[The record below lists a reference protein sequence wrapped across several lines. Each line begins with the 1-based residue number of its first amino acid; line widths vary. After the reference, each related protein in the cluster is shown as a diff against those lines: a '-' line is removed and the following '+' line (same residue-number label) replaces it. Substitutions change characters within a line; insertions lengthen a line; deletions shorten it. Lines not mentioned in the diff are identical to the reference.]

1 MEMRIACLATDP
13 GSPYGGRE
21 GGSVQLE
28 ELVEALARE
37 GARVLALAPSV
48 ARDAAQPPAG
58 AAVEE
63 LPAAASGKSELERS
77 DWIEARLMRF
87 GADAL
92 YERLALPSSAGSRA
106 AARLGIPHLVDLDQ
120 PLLAESR
127 RSRPG
132 QGGPDGTTRLEREV
146 LARAERVYTA
156 SSPLAMHALRC
167 GAGRVDVFPGAV
179 AIERHPLRR
188 RSGDRP
194 VAVFAGRVR
203 PWHGIETVVAAWRL
217 LGNAAP
223 VLVIAGDAGEASELL
238 EGVGAVLLGPIP
250 HRQVPALLAEAD
262 IGLAPYARDAPLH
275 LSPLKLFE
283 YMGAG
288 LAPVAGELPATHELV
303 SAEEAVLVP
312 RGDPEALAAEVAGL
326 AVDEPRRERVGR
338 AARALVARAHTWRHR
353 ARRLM
358 EHVAAR
364 GARDEPPEPVRAGR
378 PSLRPEPVNGKGAP
392 AHSRPRPERPPV
404 PADPALPQMAQV
416 LDADVM
422 AEVLARSLGENAE
435 PSDVRVCDLS
445 YKPGTNLV
453 VHYDVGVGGDRHH
466 ATAMIGDND
475 LAGRARKFE
484 NEALA
489 DMVDG
494 RAPAERPLSFEP
506 ALGALVQWLPLDLA
520 LWALAVPP
528 DHRDRR
534 LRAAG
539 VHTNGRGEEPT
550 LIGYRPQE
558 RAVVRLNGHVLKYY
572 ASHPSFSA
580 AVAGLEAADGASVAT
595 PALEASLPELF
606 VTVQSHVAG
615 ERVESPAAAAVEA
628 GATLARL
635 HAGSSATLVEFRPIE
650 QLDAAAAAAELVG
663 RLAPALRPRLL
674 ALLGRLEAS
683 MPSDPEPV
691 PAHGKFDARR
701 LLRGDDGIVITD
713 FEAMC
718 AAPAALDVASYAA
731 DLVRG
736 DPADLQAALC
746 VLDLVVQGYAR
757 RPDELSWYLA
767 TTILR
772 RSPRPFRRQEDRWP
786 QRIEEI
792 VAAAEQVCA

>member
-21 GGSVQLE
+21 GGSVKLE

-48 ARDAAQPPAG
+48 ARDAAQPAAG
-58 AAVEE
+58 ATVEE
-63 LPAAASGKSELERS
+63 LPSAASGDAELERS

-92 YERLALPSSAGSRA
+92 YERLALPSAAGSRA

-127 RSRPG
+127 RCRPD
-132 QGGPDGTTRLEREV
+132 QGGPDDTARLEREV
-146 LARAERVYTA
+146 LARAERVFTV
-156 SSPLAMHALRC
+156 SSPLAMHALGR
-167 GAGRVDVFPGAV
+167 GAGRVEVFPGAV
-179 AIERHPLRR
+179 AIERHPHRR
-188 RSGDRP
+188 RNGDRP

-203 PWHGIETVVAAWRL
+203 AWHGMDTVAAAWRL
-217 LGNAAP
+217 LGEAAP
-223 VLVIAGDAGEASELL
+223 VLVIAGEAGEASKLL
-238 EGVGAVLLGPIP
+238 EEVGAVLLGPIP
-250 HRQVPALLAEAD
+250 HRQVPAVLAEAD
-262 IGLAPYARDAPLH
+262 IGLAPYAREAPIH

-288 LAPVAGELPATHELV
+288 LASVAGELPATHELV
-303 SAEEAVLVP
+303 SAEQAVLVP
-312 RGDPEALAAEVAGL
+312 RGDPEALAAAVAGL
-326 AVDEPRRERVGR
+326 AVDAPRRERLGR
-338 AARALVARAHTWRHR
+338 TARALVAGAHTWRHR

-364 GARDEPPEPVRAGR
+364 VTRDEPPEPMRHEEAPPRSR
-378 PSLRPEPVNGKGAP
+378 PG
-392 AHSRPRPERPPV
+392 PRPERMPV

-416 LDADVM
+416 LDTDVM
-422 AEVLARSLGENAE
+422 AEVLARSLGERAE

-445 YKPGTNLV
+445 YRPETNLV

-466 ATAMIGDND
+466 ATAMIGHND
-475 LAGRARKFE
+475 LAGKARKFE

-494 RAPAERPLSFEP
+494 RSPAERPLSFEP
-506 ALGALVQWLPLDLA
+506 AIGALVQWLPLDLS

-528 DHRDRR
+528 AHRDRR

-539 VHTNGRGEEPT
+539 VHTNGRGEEPAM
-550 LIGYRPQE
+550 LDYRPQK

-572 ASHPSFSA
+572 ACHSSFGA
-580 AVAGLEAADGASVAT
+580 AVAGLEAADEAPVGT
-595 PALEASLPELF
+595 PGFETSLPELLL
-606 VTVQSHVAG
+606 TVQSHVAG
-615 ERVESPAAAAVEA
+615 ERIESPAAAAVEA

-635 HAGSSATLVEFRPIE
+635 HAGSSASLREVRPIE
-650 QLDAAAAAAELVG
+650 QLDSAAACAHLVG

-674 ALLGRLEAS
+674 ALLGRLEAGL
-683 MPSDPEPV
+683 PSDLDLVPV
-691 PAHGKFDARR
+691 HGDFDARR
-701 LLRGDDGIVITD
+701 LLRGAEGIVLTGFD
-713 FEAMC
+713 AMC
-718 AAPAALDVASYAA
+718 GAPAALDVASYAA
-731 DLVRG
+731 DMVRG
-736 DPADLQAALC
+736 DPGDLEAALG
-746 VLDLVVQGYAR
+746 VLDMVVEGYAG

-772 RSPRPFRRQEDRWP
+772 RAPRPFRRQEEQWP
-786 QRIEEI
+786 QRIEEM
-792 VAAAEQVCA
+792 VAAAEQVYA

>member
-1 MEMRIACLATDP
+1 MEMRIACLASDP
-13 GSPYGGRE
+13 RAPYGGRE

-48 ARDAAQPPAG
+48 ARDAAQPAAG
-58 AAVEE
+58 ATVEE
-63 LPAAASGKSELERS
+63 LPTTASGSADLERS
-77 DWIEARLMRF
+77 DWLEARLMRF

-92 YERLALPSSAGSRA
+92 YERLALPSTAGSRA
-106 AARLGIPHLVDLDQ
+106 AARLGIPHLIDLDQ

-127 RSRPG
+127 RCRPG
-132 QGGPDGTTRLEREV
+132 QGGPDGTARLEREV
-146 LARAERVYTA
+146 LARAERVFTV

-167 GAGRVDVFPGAV
+167 GARRVEVFPGAV
-179 AIERHPLRR
+179 AIERHPPRR

-217 LGNAAP
+217 LGEAAP
-223 VLVIAGDAGEASELL
+223 VLVIAGEAGEAADLL

-250 HRQVPALLAEAD
+250 HRQVPAVLAEAD

-288 LAPVAGELPATHELV
+288 LASVAGELPATHELV
-303 SAEEAVLVP
+303 SAEQALLVP
-312 RGDPEALAAEVAGL
+312 RGDPEALAAAVAGL
-326 AVDEPRRERVGR
+326 TVDAPLRERLGR
-338 AARALVARAHTWRHR
+338 TARALVAGAHTWRHR

-364 GARDEPPEPVRAGR
+364 DTRDEPAEPARHEEAPLRAR
-378 PSLRPEPVNGKGAP
+378 T
-392 AHSRPRPERPPV
+392 RPERLHV

-416 LDADVM
+416 LDTDVM

-445 YKPGTNLV
+445 YKPETNLV

-466 ATAMIGDND
+466 ATAMIGHND

-506 ALGALVQWLPLDLA
+506 ALGALVQWLPLDLS

-528 DHRDRR
+528 AHRDRR
-534 LRAAG
+534 LRSAG
-539 VHTNGRGEEPT
+539 VHTSGRGEEPA
-550 LIGYRPQE
+550 LLDYRPQE

-572 ASHPSFSA
+572 ASHSSFAA
-580 AVAGLEAADGASVAT
+580 AVTGLEAADDAPVGT
-595 PALEASLPELF
+595 PGFEASLPELF

-615 ERVESPAAAAVEA
+615 ERVESPADSAVEA

-635 HAGSSATLVEFRPIE
+635 HAGSAGTLREVPPIE
-650 QLDAAAAAAELVG
+650 QLDNAAVSAELIG

-674 ALLGRLEAS
+674 ALLGRLEAAL
-683 MPSDPEPV
+683 PVDLDPV
-691 PAHGKFDARR
+691 PAHGNFDAAR
-701 LLRGDDGIVITD
+701 LLCGGDGMVITG

-731 DLVRG
+731 DVVRG
-736 DPADLQAALC
+736 EPDDLEAALG
-746 VLDLVVQGYAR
+746 VLDLVVEGYAR
-757 RPDELSWYLA
+757 RPEELSWYLA
-767 TTILR
+767 TSILR
-772 RSPRPFRRQEDRWP
+772 RAPRPFRHQEEEWP
-786 QRIEEI
+786 QRVEEM
-792 VAAAEQVCA
+792 VAAAEQVYA

>member
-13 GSPYGGRE
+13 RSPYGGRD

-37 GARVLALAPSV
+37 GAPVLALAPSV
-48 ARDAAQPPAG
+48 ARDAAQPAAG
-58 AAVEE
+58 VTVEE
-63 LPAAASGKSELERS
+63 LPAARTGNAELERS

-92 YERLALPSSAGSRA
+92 YERLALPSAAGSRA
-106 AARLGIPHLVDLDQ
+106 AARLGIPHLVDLDK

-127 RSRPG
+127 RCRG
-132 QGGPDGTTRLEREV
+132 LEEPDGAARLEREV
-146 LARAERVYTA
+146 LARAERVFTV

-167 GAGRVDVFPGAV
+167 GARRVEVFPGAV
-179 AIERHPLRR
+179 AIERHPHRR

-203 PWHGIETVVAAWRL
+203 PWHGIETVAAAWRL
-217 LGNAAP
+217 LGGAAP
-223 VLVIAGDAGEASELL
+223 VLVIAGEAGEASELL
-238 EGVGAVLLGPIP
+238 EGVGAVLLGSIP
-250 HRQVPALLAEAD
+250 HRQVPAVLAEAD
-262 IGLAPYARDAPLH
+262 IGLAPYARDAPIH

-288 LAPVAGELPATHELV
+288 LASVAGELPATHELV

-312 RGDPEALAAEVAGL
+312 RGDPEALAAAVAGL
-326 AVDEPRRERVGR
+326 AVDAPHRDRMGR
-338 AARALVARAHTWRHR
+338 TARALVAGAHTWRHR
-353 ARRLM
+353 ARGLM

-364 GARDEPPEPVRAGR
+364 VTRAERPEPVRAEEAPVRSR
-378 PSLRPEPVNGKGAP
+378 PA
-392 AHSRPRPERPPV
+392 PRPERLPV

-416 LDADVM
+416 LDTDVM
-422 AEVLARSLGENAE
+422 AEVLGRSLGENAE

-445 YKPGTNLV
+445 YKPETNLV

-466 ATAMIGDND
+466 ATAMIGHND

-506 ALGALVQWLPLDLA
+506 ALGALVQWLPLDLS

-528 DHRDRR
+528 AHRDRR

-539 VHTNGRGEEPT
+539 VHTNGGGEEPT
-550 LIGYRPQE
+550 LLDYRPQE

-572 ASHPSFSA
+572 ASRSSFGA
-580 AVAGLEAADGASVAT
+580 AVTGLEAADELPVGT
-595 PALEASLPELF
+595 PGFEASLPELL

-615 ERVESPAAAAVEA
+615 EPIESPAVAALEA

-635 HAGSSATLVEFRPIE
+635 HSGTSATLPEFRPIE
-650 QLDAAAAAAELVG
+650 QLDTAAASAELVG

-674 ALLGRLEAS
+674 ALLGRLEAAL
-683 MPSDPEPV
+683 PLDLDPV
-691 PAHGKFDARR
+691 PAHGNFDARR
-701 LLRGDDGIVITD
+701 LLRGADGIVITD

-718 AAPAALDVASYAA
+718 GAPAALDVASYAA
-731 DLVRG
+731 EMVRG
-736 DPADLQAALC
+736 DPADLEAALA
-746 VLDLVVQGYAR
+746 VLDVVVEGYAR
-757 RPDELSWYLA
+757 RPNELYWYLA

-772 RSPRPFRRQEDRWP
+772 RAPRPFRHQEEQWP

-792 VAAAEQVCA
+792 VAAAEQVYG

>member
-48 ARDAAQPPAG
+48 TRDAAQPAAG
-58 AAVEE
+58 ATVEE
-63 LPAAASGKSELERS
+63 LPAAASRNADLELS
-77 DWIEARLMRF
+77 DWLEARLMRF

-92 YERLALPSSAGSRA
+92 YERLALPSVAGSRA
-106 AARLGIPHLVDLDQ
+106 AARLGIPHLIDLDK

-127 RSRPG
+127 RCRPG
-132 QGGPDGTTRLEREV
+132 QGGPDGTARLEREV
-146 LARAERVYTA
+146 LARAERVFTV

-167 GAGRVDVFPGAV
+167 GARRVEVFPGAV
-179 AIERHPLRR
+179 AIERHPHRR
-188 RSGDRP
+188 RSGERP
-194 VAVFAGRVR
+194 VAVFAGRIR
-203 PWHGIETVVAAWRL
+203 PWHGIETVAAAWRL
-217 LGNAAP
+217 LGDAAP
-223 VLVIAGDAGEASELL
+223 VLVIAGEAGEASGLL
-238 EGVGAVLLGPIP
+238 EEVGAVLLGPIP
-250 HRQVPALLAEAD
+250 HRQVPAVLAEAD

-288 LAPVAGELPATHELV
+288 LASHELV
-303 SAEEAVLVP
+303 SAEQALLVP
-312 RGDPEALAAEVAGL
+312 RGDPEALAAAVAGL
-326 AVDEPRRERVGR
+326 TVDAPRRDRLGR
-338 AARALVARAHTWRHR
+338 TARALVAGAHTWRHR

-364 GARDEPPEPVRAGR
+364 GARDEPPEPGRHEEAPVRTRSA
-378 PSLRPEPVNGKGAP
+378 
-392 AHSRPRPERPPV
+392 PRPERLPV

-416 LDADVM
+416 LDTDVM

-435 PSDVRVCDLS
+435 PCDVRVCDLS
-445 YKPGTNLV
+445 YKPETNLV
-453 VHYDVGVGGDRHH
+453 VHYDVGVGGARHH
-466 ATAMIGDND
+466 ATAMIGHND

-506 ALGALVQWLPLDLA
+506 ALGALVQWLPLDLS

-528 DHRDRR
+528 AHRDRR

-550 LIGYRPQE
+550 LLDYRPQE

-572 ASHPSFSA
+572 ACHSAFGA
-580 AVAGLEAADGASVAT
+580 AVIGLEAGDEAPVGT
-595 PALEASLPELF
+595 PGFEASLPELF
-606 VTVQSHVAG
+606 VTVQEHVDG
-615 ERVESPAAAAVEA
+615 ERIESPAEAAVEA

-635 HAGSSATLVEFRPIE
+635 HTGSSATLREVQPIE
-650 QLDAAAAAAELVG
+650 QLDNAAASAELVG
-663 RLAPALRPRLL
+663 RLDPALRPRLL
-674 ALLGRLEAS
+674 ALLGRLEAAL
-683 MPSDPEPV
+683 PQGLEAV
-691 PAHGKFDARR
+691 PAHGDFDAGR
-701 LLRGDDGIVITD
+701 LLRGADGMVITD

-718 AAPAALDVASYAA
+718 GAPAALDVASYAA
-731 DLVRG
+731 DVVRG
-736 DPADLQAALC
+736 DPADLEAALG
-746 VLDLVVQGYAR
+746 VLDLVVEGYAR
-757 RPDELSWYLA
+757 RPEGLSWYLA

-772 RSPRPFRRQEDRWP
+772 RASRPFRHQEEQWP
-786 QRIEEI
+786 QRMEAM
-792 VAAAEQVCA
+792 VAAAEQVYA

>member
-48 ARDAAQPPAG
+48 ARDAAQPAAG
-58 AAVEE
+58 ATVEE
-63 LPAAASGKSELERS
+63 LPATGTRNAELERS

-92 YERLALPSSAGSRA
+92 YERLALPSAAGSRA
-106 AARLGIPHLVDLDQ
+106 AARLGIPHLVDLDK

-127 RSRPG
+127 RCRPN
-132 QGGPDGTTRLEREV
+132 QGGSDGTARLEREV
-146 LARAERVYTA
+146 LARAERVFTV

-167 GAGRVDVFPGAV
+167 GARRVEVFPGAV
-179 AIERHPLRR
+179 AIERHPHRR
-188 RSGDRP
+188 RSGERP

-203 PWHGIETVVAAWRL
+203 PWHGIETVAAAWRL
-217 LGNAAP
+217 LGEAAP
-223 VLVIAGDAGEASELL
+223 VLVIAGEAGEASELL

-250 HRQVPALLAEAD
+250 HRQVPAVLAEAD
-262 IGLAPYARDAPLH
+262 IGLAPYAREAPLH

-288 LAPVAGELPATHELV
+288 LASVAGELPATHELV
-303 SAEEAVLVP
+303 SAEQALLVP
-312 RGDPEALAAEVAGL
+312 RGDAEALAAAVAEL
-326 AVDEPRRERVGR
+326 AVDAPRRDRLGR
-338 AARALVARAHTWRHR
+338 TGRALVAGAHTWRHR

-364 GARDEPPEPVRAGR
+364 VTRDEPPKPVRQEEAPVRSR
-378 PSLRPEPVNGKGAP
+378 PA
-392 AHSRPRPERPPV
+392 PRPERLPV

-416 LDADVM
+416 LDTDVM

-445 YKPGTNLV
+445 YKPETNLV
-453 VHYDVGVGGDRHH
+453 VHYDVGVGGSRHH
-466 ATAMIGDND
+466 ATAMIGHND

-506 ALGALVQWLPLDLA
+506 ALGALVQWLPLDLS

-528 DHRDRR
+528 AHRDRR

-550 LIGYRPQE
+550 LLDYRPQK

-572 ASHPSFSA
+572 ATHSSFGA
-580 AVAGLEAADGASVAT
+580 AVTGLDAADEAPVGT
-595 PALEASLPELF
+595 PGFEASLPELF

-615 ERVESPAAAAVEA
+615 ERIESPAAAAVEA

-635 HAGSSATLVEFRPIE
+635 HAGTPATLHELQPIE
-650 QLDAAAAAAELVG
+650 QLDTAAASAELAG

-674 ALLGRLEAS
+674 ALLGRLEAAL
-683 MPSDPEPV
+683 PSDLDFV
-691 PAHGKFDARR
+691 PAHGDFDARR
-701 LLRGDDGIVITD
+701 LLRSADGLVITD

-718 AAPAALDVASYAA
+718 ASPAALDVASYAA

-736 DPADLQAALC
+736 DPADLDAALA
-746 VLDLVVQGYAR
+746 VLDLVVEGYAR

-772 RSPRPFRRQEDRWP
+772 RAPRPFRHQEEQWP
-786 QRIEEI
+786 ERIEEI
-792 VAAAEQVCA
+792 VAAAERVYA

>member
-48 ARDAAQPPAG
+48 TRDAAQPAAG
-58 AAVEE
+58 ATVEE
-63 LPAAASGKSELERS
+63 LPTAASGNVELERS
-77 DWIEARLMRF
+77 DWLEARLMRF

-92 YERLALPSSAGSRA
+92 YERLALPSAAGSRA
-106 AARLGIPHLVDLDQ
+106 AARLGIPHLIDLDE

-127 RSRPG
+127 RCRPG
-132 QGGPDGTTRLEREV
+132 QGGPDGTARLEREV
-146 LARAERVYTA
+146 LARAERVFTV

-167 GAGRVDVFPGAV
+167 GARRVEVFPGAV
-179 AIERHPLRR
+179 AIERHPHRR

-203 PWHGIETVVAAWRL
+203 PWHGIETVAAAWRL
-217 LGNAAP
+217 LGEAAP
-223 VLVIAGDAGEASELL
+223 VLVIAGEAGEASRLL
-238 EGVGAVLLGPIP
+238 EEVGAVLLGPIP
-250 HRQVPALLAEAD
+250 HRQVPAVLAEAD
-262 IGLAPYARDAPLH
+262 IGLAPYAREAPLH

-288 LAPVAGELPATHELV
+288 LASVAGELPATHELV
-303 SAEEAVLVP
+303 SAEQALLVP
-312 RGDPEALAAEVAGL
+312 RGDPEALAAAVAGL
-326 AVDEPRRERVGR
+326 TVDAPLRDRLGR
-338 AARALVARAHTWRHR
+338 AARAHVAGAHTWRHR

-364 GARDEPPEPVRAGR
+364 VARDEPPEPARHAEAPVRVRTA
-378 PSLRPEPVNGKGAP
+378 
-392 AHSRPRPERPPV
+392 PRPERLPV

-416 LDADVM
+416 LDTDVM

-445 YKPGTNLV
+445 YKPETNLV

-466 ATAMIGDND
+466 ATAMIGHND
-475 LAGRARKFE
+475 LAGRARKSE

-506 ALGALVQWLPLDLA
+506 ALGALVQWLPLDLS

-528 DHRDRR
+528 AHRDRR

-550 LIGYRPQE
+550 LLDYRPQE

-572 ASHPSFSA
+572 ARHSTFGA
-580 AVAGLEAADGASVAT
+580 AVTGLEAADRAPVGT
-595 PALEASLPELF
+595 PAFEASLPELL
-606 VTVQSHVAG
+606 VTVQTHVDG
-615 ERVESPAAAAVEA
+615 ERIESPAEAAVEA

-635 HAGSSATLVEFRPIE
+635 HAGSSATLREVQPIE
-650 QLDAAAAAAELVG
+650 QLDNAAASAELVG
-663 RLAPALRPRLL
+663 RLDPSLRPRLL
-674 ALLGRLEAS
+674 ALLGRLEAAL
-683 MPSDPEPV
+683 PPDLEAV
-691 PAHGKFDARR
+691 PAHGEFDAGR
-701 LLRGDDGIVITD
+701 LLRGADGMVITD

-718 AAPAALDVASYAA
+718 GAPAALDVASYAA
-731 DLVRG
+731 DVVRG
-736 DPADLQAALC
+736 DPADLEAALS
-746 VLDLVVQGYAR
+746 VLDLVVEGYAR
-757 RPDELSWYLA
+757 RPEELSWYLA

-772 RSPRPFRRQEDRWP
+772 RAPRPFRQQEEQWP
-786 QRIEEI
+786 QRMEGM
-792 VAAAEQVCA
+792 VAAAEQVYA

>member
-13 GSPYGGRE
+13 GAPYGGRE
-21 GGSVQLE
+21 GGSVELE

-37 GARVLALAPSV
+37 GARVLALVPSV
-48 ARDAAQPPAG
+48 TRDAAQPAAG
-58 AAVEE
+58 ATVEE
-63 LPAAASGKSELERS
+63 LPAAASRNAELERS

-92 YERLALPSSAGSRA
+92 YERLALPSAAGSRA
-106 AARLGIPHLVDLDQ
+106 AARLGIPHLVDLDK

-127 RSRPG
+127 RGRPNL
-132 QGGPDGTTRLEREV
+132 GGADGPARLEREV
-146 LARAERVYTA
+146 LARTERVFTV

-167 GAGRVDVFPGAV
+167 GARRVEVFPGAV
-179 AIERHPLRR
+179 AIERHPHRR

-203 PWHGIETVVAAWRL
+203 AWHGIETVAAAWRL
-217 LGNAAP
+217 LGETAP
-223 VLVIAGDAGEASELL
+223 VLVIAGEAGEASELL

-250 HRQVPALLAEAD
+250 HRQVPAVLAEAD

-288 LAPVAGELPATHELV
+288 LASVAGELPATHELV
-303 SAEEAVLVP
+303 SAEQALLVP
-312 RGDPEALAAEVAGL
+312 RGDPEALAAAVAGL
-326 AVDEPRRERVGR
+326 AVDAPRRERLGR
-338 AARALVARAHTWRHR
+338 TARALVAGAHTWRHR

-358 EHVAAR
+358 EHVAACVTQ
-364 GARDEPPEPVRAGR
+364 DEPPAPVRVEET
-378 PSLRPEPVNGKGAP
+378 PLR
-392 AHSRPRPERPPV
+392 SRPAPRPQRLPV

-416 LDADVM
+416 LDTDVM
-422 AEVLARSLGENAE
+422 AEVLARSLGENSE

-445 YKPGTNLV
+445 YKPETNLV

-466 ATAMIGDND
+466 ATAMIGHND

-506 ALGALVQWLPLDLA
+506 ALGALVQWLPLDLS

-528 DHRDRR
+528 AHRDRR

-550 LIGYRPQE
+550 LLDYRPQK

-572 ASHPSFSA
+572 ASHSTFAA
-580 AVAGLEAADGASVAT
+580 AVAGLEAADEAPVST
-595 PALEASLPELF
+595 PGFEASLPELF
-606 VTVQSHVAG
+606 VTVQSHVSG
-615 ERVESPAAAAVEA
+615 EPIESPAAAAVEA

-635 HAGSSATLVEFRPIE
+635 HAGSPAALPEYRPIQ
-650 QLDAAAAAAELVG
+650 QLDTAAASAELVG
-663 RLAPALRPRLL
+663 RLAPALRPRLI
-674 ALLGRLEAS
+674 ALLARLEAEL
-683 MPSDPEPV
+683 PSDLDSV
-691 PAHGKFDARR
+691 PAHGSFDARR
-701 LLRGDDGIVITD
+701 LLIGGDGIVITD

-718 AAPAALDVASYAA
+718 GAPAALDVASYAA
-731 DLVRG
+731 DTVRG
-736 DPADLQAALC
+736 EAADLDAALR
-746 VLDLVVQGYAR
+746 VLDLVVEGYAR

-772 RSPRPFRRQEDRWP
+772 RAPRPFHQQEEQWP

-792 VAAAEQVCA
+792 VAAAEQVYA